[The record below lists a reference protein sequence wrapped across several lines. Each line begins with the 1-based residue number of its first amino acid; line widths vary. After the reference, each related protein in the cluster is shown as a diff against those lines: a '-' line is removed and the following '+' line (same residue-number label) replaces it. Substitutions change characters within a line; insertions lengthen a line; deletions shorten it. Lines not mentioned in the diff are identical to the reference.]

1 MPATAM
7 NARMHQR
14 RHIVAQAVSSTD
26 KQIAAQA
33 ANPAWIHSDIRRRAQ
48 PRTASSFDLE
58 KQQAGPGQ
66 RAGHRN
72 KPKPELS
79 WHACSKRE
87 ISGPQRPSSTQR
99 AQVRSANSDVLEQA
113 CRWQAG
119 LRRPQQQSGPGV
131 VERQHM
137 RLWWRPLI

>member
-33 ANPAWIHSDIRRRAQ
+33 ANPAWIHSNIRRRAQ

-87 ISGPQRPSSTQR
+87 KYQG
-99 AQVRSANSDVLEQA
+99 RSAQAALNAHKCAVLTQTCWNRPA
-113 CRWQAG
+113 AG
-119 LRRPQQQSGPGV
+119 RPD
-131 VERQHM
+131 
-137 RLWWRPLI
+137 